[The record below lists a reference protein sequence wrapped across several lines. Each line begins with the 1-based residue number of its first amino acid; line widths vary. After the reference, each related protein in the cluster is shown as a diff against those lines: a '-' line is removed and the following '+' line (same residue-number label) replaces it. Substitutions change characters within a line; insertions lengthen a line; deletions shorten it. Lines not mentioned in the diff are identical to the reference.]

1 MDLHLLAALV
11 PGSGGEG
18 GEQGRP
24 GQVGVVG
31 MAVISSTDQW
41 IPSHC
46 LQRVIYRVIKCLHK
60 KYKYNRISYL
70 GLIL

>member
-1 MDLHLLAALV
+1 MNLHLLAALV

-31 MAVISSTDQW
+31 MAAISSTDQW
-41 IPSHC
+41 IPSPS
-46 LQRVIYRVIKCLHK
+46 LQRVIGRVIKRLDK
-60 KYKYNRISYL
+60 KYKYNRLNYL
-70 GLIL
+70 NWIL